1 MDFPPAS
8 YGYKRDYVPF
18 WTTAC
23 SICDET
29 LSAVVRSY
37 TCPCHVRSYI
47 RVHVRVTVVVVYVAK
62 SARVICVATR
72 VVVVYVSTLVVC
84 ACFATR
90 VVF

>member
-1 MDFPPAS
+1 MDFQPAG
-8 YGYKRDYVPF
+8 YGYKRYYVPF

-47 RVHVRVTVVVVYVAK
+47 HVRVTVVVVYVAK
-62 SARVICVATR
+62 SARVVCVATR
-72 VVVVYVSTLVVC
+72 VVVVYVST
-84 ACFATR
+84 R
-90 VVF
+90 VVFNTKLHV